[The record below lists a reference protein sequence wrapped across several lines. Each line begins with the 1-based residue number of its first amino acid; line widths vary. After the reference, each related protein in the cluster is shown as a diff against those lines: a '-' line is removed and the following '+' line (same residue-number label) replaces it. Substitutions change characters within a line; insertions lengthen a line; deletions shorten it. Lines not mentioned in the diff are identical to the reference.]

1 MSIAVAVLSAV
12 LVIQSVCA
20 YIERKDLYNRIQS
33 RDLTE
38 YSSVTKEHI
47 REPTQR
53 RHKRM
58 IDKWRSMGGGDGE
71 S

>member
-12 LVIQSVCA
+12 LIFQSVCA

-33 RDLTE
+33 RDLAE
-38 YSSVTKEHI
+38 YNSATRDHI

-58 IDKWRSMGGGDGE
+58 IDKWRNMGGGDGE